1 MAAPVVSG
9 AAALMLEK
17 DPSLTPD
24 TIKARLMVSADKW
37 TDPAGNAD
45 PLTYGAGYLNIP
57 NALASTMTPTQSAL
71 SPQLTISATGDILV
85 NTGLTVWG
93 SKAISG
99 VSAVYGSK
107 AVSGSKAI
115 SGVSTV
121 AASKALSGSSVWT
134 DKALSGSFSTAVDLS
149 SIALKGE

>member
-85 NTGLTVWG
+85 NTGLTVGASRPSQG
-93 SKAISG
+93 SAQSMGAKRFPGAKQFRT
-99 VSAVYGSK
+99 SAQSPPARRSPA
-107 AVSGSKAI
+107 AVFGPI
-115 SGVSTV
+115 R
-121 AASKALSGSSVWT
+121 L
-134 DKALSGSFSTAVDLS
+134 
-149 SIALKGE
+149 